1 MAQII
6 ITVCDKRTG
15 VTYDTE
21 VPNDLE
27 VDKLLDDLIQALI
40 GANPSLGWDLNAA
53 FLSSPKL
60 GRKLFLRKTLREEG
74 IWNGDY
80 LLIGEE

>member
-6 ITVCDKRTG
+6 ITVCDSHTG
-15 VTYDTE
+15 IVYDTE

-27 VDKLLDDLIQALI
+27 TDKLLDDLTQALI
-40 GANPSLGWDLNAA
+40 GANPSLDWDLNATT
-53 FLSSPKL
+53 LSSPKL
-60 GRKLFLRKTLREEG
+60 GRQLSPQKTLREEG

-80 LLIGEE
+80 LFIEEK

>member
-6 ITVCDKRTG
+6 ITVRDKRTG
-15 VTYDTE
+15 ITYDTE

-27 VDKLLDDLIQALI
+27 IDKLLDDLTQTLM
-40 GANPSLGWDLNAA
+40 GADPSLHWNLDNTE
-53 FLSSPKL
+53 LSSPKL
-60 GRKLFLRKTLREEG
+60 GRQLSRQKTLEGEG

-80 LLIGEE
+80 LFISEK

>member
-15 VTYDTE
+15 EPYDME

-27 VDKLLDDLIQALI
+27 VDKLLDDLTQALM
-40 GANPSLGWDLNAA
+40 GANPSLNFILNAA

-60 GRKLFLRKTLREEG
+60 GRKLFPRRTLREEG

-80 LLIGEE
+80 LFIDEE